1 MAVKSFCGKQQ
12 KQEHLSAFILWF
24 VWCVQIVM
32 KDFLISD
39 VKDMSGKCLVYVLL
53 VWCMFV
59 IKSTESSQAILFK
72 EISLYLKHAKWDC
85 SFLQLFMFSC

>member
-39 VKDMSGKCLVYVLL
+39 VKDMGGKCLVYVLL

-72 EISLYLKHAKWDC
+72 EISSVSQACKMG
-85 SFLQLFMFSC
+85 LQFPSIIHV